1 MPRQVVKGVKDR
13 GPGKLSWGA
22 KTEVPTSCQGGQIQ
36 GRPWQIVKG
45 VNDETGPGNLP
56 RGLKTRPW
64 QVVKEAITFWHILTT
79 AQDVSN

>member
-1 MPRQVVKGVKDR
+1 MPRQFVKGVKDR
-13 GPGKLSWGA
+13 GPVVCPRGKDRGPNKLS
-22 KTEVPTSCQGGQIQ
+22 GGQIQ